1 MFLEDKR
8 VLVTGGTGS
17 LGQALVRR
25 ILSGEE
31 GQPARVTVLSRDEAK
46 QHEMR
51 LAYTQQPRATDD
63 IIYAAARETLAFHVG
78 DVRNYD
84 SLRWPVAEADVIV
97 HAAALK
103 QVPTCEYFPEEAFHT
118 NVSGA
123 ANLARAV
130 REAGSVEVVVG
141 VSTDKACKPVN
152 VMGMT
157 KALSERILIE
167 ANRRTS
173 GARLV
178 CVRYGN
184 VLASRGSIIPLFLE
198 QAARGGPLTVTVP
211 EMTRFLLSL
220 DDAVGVVFAAMKH
233 AGAGEVLVPKLES
246 ARILDIAKALIG
258 DRPIPIEHTGI
269 RPGEKVHEVLVSEE
283 ELPRTTERNGFFAIG
298 SMLEQAS
305 ADAQAPPALS
315 EEYSSRQPTLE
326 GERLRAVLA
335 PFLSNGDES

>member
-1 MFLEDKR
+1 MTFLNAKR

-31 GQPARVTVLSRDEAK
+31 GQPSRVTVLSRDEAK

-51 LAYTQQPRATDD
+51 LAYAQQPQATDD
-63 IIYAAARETLAFHVG
+63 IIYAAARDALAFHVG
-78 DVRNYD
+78 DVRDYD
-84 SLRWPVAEADVIV
+84 ALRWAVAEADVIV

-103 QVPTCEYFPEEAFHT
+103 QVPTCEYFPEEAFRT
-118 NVSGA
+118 NAGGA

-130 REAGSVEVVVG
+130 REAGNVEVVVG

-157 KALSERILIE
+157 KALSERILVE
-167 ANRRTS
+167 ANRHAPNT
-173 GARLV
+173 RLV

-184 VLASRGSIIPLFLE
+184 VLASRGSIIPLFQE

-220 DDAVGVVFAAMKH
+220 DDAVSVVFAAMKH
-233 AGAGEVLVPKLES
+233 AAAGEIIVPKLES
-246 ARILDIAKALIG
+246 ARIVDVARAIIG
-258 DRPIPIEHTGI
+258 DRPAAVEYTGI

-298 SMLEQAS
+298 SVLEPPPEGA
-305 ADAQAPPALS
+305 PALR
-315 EEYSSRQPTLE
+315 EEYSSRNPTLE

-335 PFLSNGDES
+335 PFLSDGGAE